1 MQLNGHARYAIVT
14 THTTTHAT
22 NHTREVCHRNHTQHI
37 VSAAT
42 HLPDHELVQAK
53 RVHQHVKSP

>member
-1 MQLNGHARYAIVT
+1 MSMHIVKTVLNEDLAHLDAVEW
-14 THTTTHAT
+14 
-22 NHTREVCHRNHTQHI
+22 TREVCHRNHTQHI